1 MTVET
6 KSFKVYFDTNPERT
20 PHDEETYF
28 KHALKFLEKL
38 VNAKDWLEVLNEA
51 LWVEINAEDE
61 KARIQL
67 VWGGPGLDIE
77 LRYNRF
83 GRFIVKAIYY
93 DWHYS
98 NDAEIIFKDQEAKEK
113 LETILDEL
121 IELRTIELIEEWSK
135 GGQR

>member
-28 KHALKFLEKL
+28 KHALEFLENL

-61 KARIQL
+61 RVRIQL
-67 VWGGPGLDIE
+67 AWGGPGLDVE
-77 LRYNRF
+77 LRYHGF
-83 GRFIVKAIYY
+83 GEFIAKAIYY
-93 DWHYS
+93 DWYYS
-98 NDAEIIFKDQEAKEK
+98 NEAEINFKDQKAKEK

-121 IELRTIELIEEWSK
+121 IELRKIELIEE
-135 GGQR
+135 